1 MSSLLYTTTF
11 VAALGSGLVAGIF
24 FAFSTFIMKALG
36 KLPAEKGIAAMQSI
50 NVVII
55 NPWFI
60 PLFIGTALLCLFIM
74 VLTFV
79 QRPSSAMT
87 WLLLGCILYFV
98 GSFVFTMIFN
108 VPRNNALDAVDAASA
123 EGAKLWVD
131 YLVSWTFWNHVR
143 TVASL
148 GAMASFIMALN
159 KLSS

>member
-11 VAALGSGLVAGIF
+11 IATLGSGLVAGIF

-36 KLPAEKGIAAMQSI
+36 KLPPEKGIAAMQSI

-60 PLFIGTALLCLFIM
+60 PLFIGTALLCVLIT

-79 QRPSSAMT
+79 QRPPSAMT
-87 WLLLGCILYFV
+87 WLLIGSVLYFA
-98 GSFVFTMIFN
+98 GSFVFTMMFN
-108 VPRNNALDAVDAASA
+108 VPRNNALDAVDPSSA
-123 EGAKLWVD
+123 EGAKLWAD
-131 YLVSWTFWNHVR
+131 YLVTWTFWNHVR

-148 GAMASFIMALN
+148 GAMASFIVALN
-159 KLSS
+159 RLSS

>member
-11 VAALGSGLVAGIF
+11 IAALGSGLVAGIF

-36 KLPAEKGIAAMQSI
+36 KLPPEKGIAAMQSI

-60 PLFIGTALLCLFIM
+60 PLFIGTALLCVFM
-74 VLTFV
+74 TVLAFV
-79 QRPSSAMT
+79 QRPPSAMT
-87 WLLLGCILYFV
+87 WLLAGSVLYFV

-123 EGAKLWVD
+123 EGAKLWAD
-131 YLVSWTFWNHVR
+131 YLVTWTFWNHVR
-143 TVASL
+143 TVASS
-148 GAMASFIMALN
+148 GAMASFIAALN
-159 KLSS
+159 KLSC